1 MSVDYTI
8 YVRKIAVIGAG
19 YVGLTTAAC
28 FVKMGHQVT
37 LSEIDHS
44 KADLIRSGVSPIFE
58 TGLSE
63 LLSAGISSGRLSV
76 TQSNSEAVSDSEFI
90 FVCLPTPQDA
100 DGSADTTIVFEVI
113 SSIASV
119 LTSNSI
125 LITKSTMPIGSVKKI
140 QILVQDQGTVVATNP
155 EFLREGTAI
164 QDTLHPERIV
174 IGCDDRESADQI
186 ADLYRSLNSQ
196 ILITDP
202 QSAELIKYASNAF
215 LATKVTFIN
224 SIATLCDAVGADIA
238 SVSSA
243 LGSDS
248 RIGNKFLKPGPG
260 WGGSCFPKDTSALLH
275 LSTEHGHSFGLL
287 DAVISSNFD
296 HQLEIVRQISSQLS
310 ESGGNRIAALGLTF
324 KAGTD
329 DLRDSP
335 ALFILQE
342 LVELGIEV
350 NAYDPT
356 VLAESSN
363 LFQNI
368 EICSSINDA
377 AESTD
382 LLVILT
388 EWSEFSQLN
397 PTELS
402 GLMNVNRV
410 FDTRGVIDKETWME
424 AGFTVKIL
432 GRP

>member
-44 KADLIRSGVSPIFE
+44 KADLIRGGISPIFE

-100 DGSADTTIVFEVI
+100 DGSVDTTIVFEVI

-238 SVSSA
+238 SVSNA

-260 WGGSCFPKDTSALLH
+260 WGGSCFQKIRQRFCTYLPNMVI
-275 LSTEHGHSFGLL
+275 LL
-287 DAVISSNFD
+287 D
-296 HQLEIVRQISSQLS
+296 
-310 ESGGNRIAALGLTF
+310 
-324 KAGTD
+324 
-329 DLRDSP
+329 
-335 ALFILQE
+335 
-342 LVELGIEV
+342 
-350 NAYDPT
+350 
-356 VLAESSN
+356 
-363 LFQNI
+363 
-368 EICSSINDA
+368 C
-377 AESTD
+377 
-382 LLVILT
+382 
-388 EWSEFSQLN
+388 
-397 PTELS
+397 
-402 GLMNVNRV
+402 
-410 FDTRGVIDKETWME
+410 
-424 AGFTVKIL
+424 
-432 GRP
+432 